1 MKEHN
6 EGPVV
11 TELRNIKKL
20 LALSLIKGEPF
31 LREQIKLLNQ
41 YGFQQKE
48 ISELLRI
55 PRGTVSSNLA
65 RAKQSNT
72 KKSKEKNNQD

>member
-6 EGPVV
+6 EDPVV

-20 LALSLIKGEPF
+20 LALSLIKDEPSF
-31 LREQIKLLNQ
+31 REQIKLLNQ

-48 ISELLRI
+48 ISELLQI

-72 KKSKEKNNQD
+72 KKGKD

>member
-6 EGPVV
+6 EDPVV

-20 LALSLIKGEPF
+20 LALSLIKDEPS

-48 ISELLRI
+48 ISELLQI

-72 KKSKEKNNQD
+72 KKGKD

>member
-6 EGPVV
+6 EDPVV
-11 TELRNIKKL
+11 TELKNIKKL
-20 LALSLIKGEPF
+20 LALSLIKDEPS
-31 LREQIKLLNQ
+31 LRKQIKLLNQ

-48 ISELLRI
+48 ISKLLQI
-55 PRGTVSSNLA
+55 PQGTVSSNLA

-72 KKSKEKNNQD
+72 KKGKD

>member
-6 EGPVV
+6 EAPVV

-20 LALSLIKGEPF
+20 LALSLIKDEPS
-31 LREQIKLLNQ
+31 LRKQIKLLNQ

-48 ISELLRI
+48 ISELLQI
-55 PRGTVSSNLA
+55 PQGTVSSNLA

-72 KKSKEKNNQD
+72 KKGKD